1 MKREDFFSNKLGISD
16 PVLLAT
22 LVSSTSLCNYD
33 KKTILVSEGMVQECV
48 PFLVSGMLRGFFTD
62 ESGREITDCFSYK
75 PGDVALG
82 SCTYGSP
89 SLLSI
94 EVLQDNTQLL
104 LLPVSGAES
113 VVRSSVESMEICNQ
127 LLIRALARHLEG
139 KRALLKYDARG
150 KYLWFLKNYPELVG
164 QVSDRCVASFLNMS
178 PVTLS
183 RLKRNM
189 CIAGAE
195 KPDGIV

>member
-113 VVRSSVESMEICNQ
+113 VVRSSVESIGATKAVTGCGERLICRPRAAAIPSPTFRQ
-127 LLIRALARHLEG
+127 ARSIRTPCCGR
-139 KRALLKYDARG
+139 
-150 KYLWFLKNYPELVG
+150 
-164 QVSDRCVASFLNMS
+164 
-178 PVTLS
+178 
-183 RLKRNM
+183 
-189 CIAGAE
+189 
-195 KPDGIV
+195 